1 MENQEKHK
9 EIYKL
14 TGVEPRYWRGYVYVG
29 IAQVDM
35 AKNKM
40 RRPKPHYPCE
50 QLWEMLRPLVD
61 IVSWDMYFIVL
72 QYRKNNQGGLKQIM
86 PNISVTLTQEQIK
99 DLEYLMEVKNQ
110 FLREN
115 DIPLEVSRSG
125 VMVDLLVRE
134 VQKVKDIYDNRA
146 S

>member
-35 AKNKM
+35 EYFLTEYQDEVQE
-40 RRPKPHYPCE
+40 PKPHYPCE

-72 QYRKNNQGGLKQIM
+72 QYRKNNQGGLKQIQF
-86 PNISVTLTQEQIK
+86 SVK
-99 DLEYLMEVKNQ
+99 DLHTALLDCVLWCIE
-110 FLREN
+110 EN
-115 DIPLEVSRSG
+115 YIPTKEG
-125 VMVDLLVRE
+125 
-134 VQKVKDIYDNRA
+134 K
-146 S
+146 

>member
-1 MENQEKHK
+1 
-9 EIYKL
+9 
-14 TGVEPRYWRGYVYVG
+14 
-29 IAQVDM
+29 
-35 AKNKM
+35 
-40 RRPKPHYPCE
+40 
-50 QLWEMLRPLVD
+50 
-61 IVSWDMYFIVL
+61 
-72 QYRKNNQGGLKQIM
+72 M

>member
-1 MENQEKHK
+1 VLWCIEELHTNK
-9 EIYKL
+9 
-14 TGVEPRYWRGYVYVG
+14 GG
-29 IAQVDM
+29 QV
-35 AKNKM
+35 
-40 RRPKPHYPCE
+40 
-50 QLWEMLRPLVD
+50 
-61 IVSWDMYFIVL
+61 
-72 QYRKNNQGGLKQIM
+72 M